1 MAGHCPP
8 RPPPACSPT
17 GVPVVPSP
25 PDAAPSHCVPLQVV
39 AGRPRSL
46 ADPAAE
52 KPSPQPRAWCP
63 ETGLPPSPQCTR
75 RATATAG
82 HHSPTAC
89 GRTDPHP
96 QVGAGTAGGREGE
109 DTRLQEASHQGAGG
123 GRRVTGAVCGIQRGA
138 GQRGRSPAVMW
149 QAGRQAGPAVA
160 AQCKPSQAASPF
172 SHRFHAVPLQP
183 PDHAAAGG
191 RHGLPTPARPLCRQ
205 WAPGRP
211 PPRLGRGAEASAVL
225 TVRDAVRQRVTP
237 QPHGA
242 QGSARAQQGLQ
253 EEQPGVEWALPT
265 PPPSPCPPRKE
276 PLSPPARPSVR
287 PELASC
293 LS

>member
-1 MAGHCPP
+1 VAGHCPP

-149 QAGRQAGPAVA
+149 QAGRQAGR
-160 AQCKPSQAASPF
+160 QGRRWLPSASPLKP
-172 SHRFHAVPLQP
+172 HPRFPIGSTPFPYNPLIMRLQ
-183 PDHAAAGG
+183 AGVM
-191 RHGLPTPARPLCRQ
+191 AS
-205 WAPGRP
+205 P
-211 PPRLGRGAEASAVL
+211 PPPGLSAGSGPL
-225 TVRDAVRQRVTP
+225 AG
-237 QPHGA
+237 PHHA
-242 QGSARAQQGLQ
+242 WD
-253 EEQPGVEWALPT
+253 EEP
-265 PPPSPCPPRKE
+265 K
-276 PLSPPARPSVR
+276 PLLCSQY
-287 PELASC
+287 ET
-293 LS
+293 LSDSE